1 MLNFTLTYDGPIPS
15 GGKGSHVAEKQAIR
29 RVFHPQLRN
38 WWETGPMAATLK
50 EIDKTIYQV
59 IVMTPLNAETGF
71 TFMPL
76 ACSPKTQPN

>member
-1 MLNFTLTYDGPIPS
+1 
-15 GGKGSHVAEKQAIR
+15 
-29 RVFHPQLRN
+29 
-38 WWETGPMAATLK
+38 MAATLK